1 MGRGRPIR
9 ELLAEPVFRR
19 IWLVGIFGGVARWLE
34 LLVVGIFA
42 FEVTASPFLVAL
54 LVILRMLPLAVF
66 GPLVGTL
73 ADRWPARLFL
83 LASLRLATLT
93 AGTMLALF
101 VFELAQYWHVALA
114 SFVGGLVWTTD
125 MPLRRR
131 LLGDAAGPDRLV
143 PAMGLDIASGNATRM
158 LGPLLGGLLYQVLG
172 SIGAFAL
179 IAGLTLICLLLIF
192 GVPAGDSANEPG
204 PATRVLREFREAF
217 AFVARDG
224 ERDVLRILLVTVV
237 FNIWGFPFIS
247 MIPVIGKDDLA
258 LEAGWIGGLAALEG
272 GGAFHGA
279 LVIAVAGRALN
290 LRALYYFG
298 TMGFLCFVFAA
309 GWMTEPWPTAVMLF
323 CVGLAGAGFTTM
335 QSTLI
340 YSVAPPHMRGRMFGL
355 LVLCIGSGLIGFSNV
370 GLMGEWFGG
379 STAIRI
385 IAAEG
390 LVPLML
396 IALGWR
402 KLWRG

>member
-1 MGRGRPIR
+1 MSKGRPLR
-9 ELLAEPVFRR
+9 ELLAEPIFRR
-19 IWLVGIFGGVARWLE
+19 IWLVGVFAGVARWLE

-73 ADRWPARLFL
+73 ADRWPPRLFL
-83 LASLRLATLT
+83 LASLGLATLT
-93 AGTMLALF
+93 AVVLLALF
-101 VFELAQYWHVALA
+101 VFGLAVYWHVALA
-114 SFVGGLVWTTD
+114 SFLGGVVWTTD

-131 LLGDAAGPDRLV
+131 LLGDAAGLERLV
-143 PAMGLDIASGNATRM
+143 PAMSLDSASNNATRM
-158 LGPLLGGLLYQVLG
+158 LGPLVGGVLYQALG

-179 IAGLTLICLLLIF
+179 IAGLSALCLLLIL
-192 GVPAGDSANEPG
+192 GVPVGTSAAKPG

-224 ERDVLRILLVTVV
+224 EGDVLRILLVTVV

-272 GGAFHGA
+272 GGAFLGA

>member
-1 MGRGRPIR
+1 
-9 ELLAEPVFRR
+9 
-19 IWLVGIFGGVARWLE
+19 
-34 LLVVGIFA
+34 
-42 FEVTASPFLVAL
+42 
-54 LVILRMLPLAVF
+54 
-66 GPLVGTL
+66 
-73 ADRWPARLFL
+73 
-83 LASLRLATLT
+83 
-93 AGTMLALF
+93 
-101 VFELAQYWHVALA
+101 
-114 SFVGGLVWTTD
+114 
-125 MPLRRR
+125 
-131 LLGDAAGPDRLV
+131 
-143 PAMGLDIASGNATRM
+143 
-158 LGPLLGGLLYQVLG
+158 
-172 SIGAFAL
+172 
-179 IAGLTLICLLLIF
+179 
-192 GVPAGDSANEPG
+192 
-204 PATRVLREFREAF
+204 
-217 AFVARDG
+217 
-224 ERDVLRILLVTVV
+224 LRILLVTVV

-272 GGAFHGA
+272 GGAFLGA

>member
-83 LASLRLATLT
+83 LASLSLATLT

-272 GGAFHGA
+272 GGAFLGA